1 MARKLRLE
9 FPGACYHVINRGNYR
24 RNLFAPQGA
33 AEAFERVLFEACPRF
48 GWRLHAFVIM
58 RNHFHLAVETPKPN
72 LSDGMKWLQG
82 TWAARFNRHHGE
94 TGRPFQGRF
103 KAPHVEL
110 GEPLA
115 AVGNYIHLNP
125 VRAKVV
131 PADRLGEY
139 RWSSFWHFQQERRPA
154 FLIAETL
161 LHECGGLADTKEGW
175 RCYRDYLAAMA
186 EENPRQRQER
196 QQRLSR
202 NWCVGSPEYR
212 QAIKRDLAMLG
223 AKLEQVELLGGGNEA
238 WRQERQTE
246 WERCLREL
254 AAAIPVDLEAL
265 PPQRSAFAKVQLAAL
280 LKAKTGVSNRWLAE
294 RLQMGPP
301 GSVSQYVRRFR
312 LGGGEADP
320 GYRRA
325 MSIVNT

>member
-1 MARKLRLE
+1 
-9 FPGACYHVINRGNYR
+9 
-24 RNLFAPQGA
+24 
-33 AEAFERVLFEACPRF
+33 
-48 GWRLHAFVIM
+48 
-58 RNHFHLAVETPKPN
+58 
-72 LSDGMKWLQG
+72 
-82 TWAARFNRHHGE
+82 
-94 TGRPFQGRF
+94 
-103 KAPHVEL
+103 
-110 GEPLA
+110 
-115 AVGNYIHLNP
+115 
-125 VRAKVV
+125 
-131 PADRLGEY
+131 
-139 RWSSFWHFQQERRPA
+139 
-154 FLIAETL
+154 
-161 LHECGGLADTKEGW
+161 
-175 RCYRDYLAAMA
+175 
-186 EENPRQRQER
+186 
-196 QQRLSR
+196 
-202 NWCVGSPEYR
+202 
-212 QAIKRDLAMLG
+212 MLG

-280 LKAKTGVSNRWLAE
+280 LKAKTGVYNRWLAE